1 MRDAPASLCSARA
14 VVVCWTRRNDW
25 GLPLMSTANARL
37 DLVVTHSTVQSAG
50 GREVAFDLW
59 RVRDSSVQLL
69 AGDTEPWATESA
81 NGHSQVDGVTRV
93 DETVDRAQTA
103 AVVKATVDTILVA
116 NDFSAVDRY
125 LAGEHYVQH
134 NHRFADG

>member
-1 MRDAPASLCSARA
+1 MRDAPTSLCSARA
-14 VVVCWTRRNDW
+14 VVVCWTRRTDW

-37 DLVVTHSTVQSAG
+37 VLDHLASARDRKVDVHRVIEQDDLVVTHSTVQSPG

-59 RVRDSSVQLL
+59 RVEEGSVRLL

-93 DETVDRAQTA
+93 DEAADRAQ
-103 AVVKATVDTILVA
+103 
-116 NDFSAVDRY
+116 
-125 LAGEHYVQH
+125 
-134 NHRFADG
+134 